1 MKKFLLLFLFTT
13 AFSFGQE
20 LDIPKEGKAIVYFTR
35 YDAAGFLINFKYFDG
50 EKYLGKF
57 NHGKY
62 MVYECEPGK
71 HIFWSK
77 SENYDFVDATLE
89 AGRIYIIDSRPQ
101 MGAFKAGVQLVV
113 FNKELNNYDRYK
125 KRIFKSLVN
134 GQRYI
139 ASEEDLKSE
148 ETDIKDTIQKG
159 LGKYNKLKNENSDKI
174 AILTDGM
181 FYDKDYFV
189 EKDFTKSE

>member
-1 MKKFLLLFLFTT
+1 MKKYLLLFLLTSFFG
-13 AFSFGQE
+13 FSQE
-20 LDIPKEGKAIVYFTR
+20 LDTPKEGKALVYFTR

-71 HIFWSK
+71 HIFWAK
-77 SENYDFVDATLE
+77 SENYDFVEATLE

-101 MGAFKAGVQLVV
+101 MGAFKAGVNLVV
-113 FNKELNNYDRYK
+113 FNKELDNYDRYK
-125 KRIFKSLVN
+125 KRIFKSLKN
-134 GQRYI
+134 GSRYV
-139 ASEEDLKSE
+139 ANEEEIKKE
-148 ETDIKDTIQKG
+148 EADIKDTIEKG
-159 LGKYNKLKNENSDKI
+159 MSKYSKLKNENSDRI
-174 AILTDGM
+174 QILTDGM

-189 EKDFTKSE
+189 ERDFTKE